1 MYSETETMQT
11 VVLNVLLNNDEVS
24 YEEFKNALIHAG
36 LIQPTENSMVNT
48 IRAIMISLNRFF
60 LKHDIQLYMGNGDAF
75 KLAYSPTREAI
86 KFASINLKENMYDE
100 EGENVGWFFQHP
112 VALEK
117 ERLELI

>member
-60 LKHDIQLYMGNGDAF
+60 LKHDIQLYVGHNTAY
-75 KLAYSPTREAI
+75 KRTYSPTQEAI
-86 KFASINLKENMYDE
+86 VFANMHDE
-100 EGENVGWFFQHP
+100 EGENIGWFYQHP
-112 VALEK
+112 ISLRK
-117 ERLELI
+117 ERTELI

>member
-36 LIQPTENSMVNT
+36 LIKPTENSMVNT

-60 LKHDIQLYMGNGDAF
+60 LKHDVQLYVGNHSAY
-75 KLAYSPTREAI
+75 KRTYSPTQEAI
-86 KFASINLKENMYDE
+86 VFANMHLMEDMYDE
-100 EGENVGWFFQHP
+100 EGEHIGWFYQHP
-112 VALEK
+112 ISLRK
-117 ERLELI
+117 ERTELI